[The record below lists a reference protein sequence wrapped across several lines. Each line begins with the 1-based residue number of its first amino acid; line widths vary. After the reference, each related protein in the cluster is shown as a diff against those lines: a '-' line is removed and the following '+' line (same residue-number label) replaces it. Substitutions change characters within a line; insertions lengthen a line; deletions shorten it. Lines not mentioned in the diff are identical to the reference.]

1 MRFTEEEAEK
11 AAELRLW
18 VEDRIAKLED
28 EIDKLREILVI
39 IDSILRVTSFKMA
52 SDLALKPR
60 DQEEPVAIIAEKLKP
75 SEPEIKEI
83 RPLKRSKDNY
93 LMGNAYISDSKIV
106 IIPSND
112 VRLEISTTPFESFF
126 IDRILEGMKSKD
138 REIISQGK
146 IDSKDMI
153 RFGIEDENGII
164 KKIIVENYREKR
176 RLNEIINTSIWTF
189 TRMLEK
195 VK

>member
-39 IDSILRVTSFKMA
+39 IDSILRVTSFKVA

-164 KKIIVENYREKR
+164 KKITVENYREKR

>member
-106 IIPSND
+106 IVPSSG